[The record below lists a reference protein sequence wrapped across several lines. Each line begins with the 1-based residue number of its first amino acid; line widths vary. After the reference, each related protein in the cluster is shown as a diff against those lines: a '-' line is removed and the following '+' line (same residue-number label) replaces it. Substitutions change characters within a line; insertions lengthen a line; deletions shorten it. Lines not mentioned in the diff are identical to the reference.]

1 MAKELEEG
9 AEKITPRTV
18 HSETPAKVT
27 SRISGTSELIKTLG
41 SLGIEESTNEETILD
56 IKVHNPLKRITQL
69 LQDLKKHQT
78 TTVSLRFTIPL
89 IALPIVLFVAF
100 QIGRAQTL
108 CAQTF
113 TTQAGTIQVLQVKV
127 PRTAPTAL
135 SLVLSFFPSVPQPTA
150 DLVDQERAILLL
162 PTSEVVHIIHPRSV
176 DVVPF
181 VGQSVLL
188 TGNYSA
194 CTRSITLDHQQ
205 NLSEAAP

>member
-1 MAKELEEG
+1 MAKENDDAKG
-9 AEKITPRTV
+9 TPRTI
-18 HSETPAKVT
+18 HAEDPAKVT
-27 SRISGTSELIKTLG
+27 SRISGTSELIKTLN
-41 SLGIEESTNEETILD
+41 SLGIEESSNEETILD

-113 TTQAGTIQVLQVKV
+113 TTQAGTVQVLQVKV
-127 PRTAPTAL
+127 PRAAPTAL

-162 PTSEVVHIIHPRSV
+162 PSSEVVHIIHPRTV
-176 DVVPF
+176 EVLPF

>member
-1 MAKELEEG
+1 MAKENDD
-9 AEKITPRTV
+9 AKVTPRTI
-18 HSETPAKVT
+18 HAQDPSKVT
-27 SRISGTSELIKTLG
+27 SRVSGTSELIKTLG
-41 SLGIEESTNEETILD
+41 SLGIEESSNEETILD

-162 PTSEVVHIIHPRSV
+162 PTSEVVHIIHPRTV
-176 DVVPF
+176 DVTPF

-205 NLSEAAP
+205 NLSESAP

>member
-1 MAKELEEG
+1 MAKDIEE
-9 AEKITPRTV
+9 ETTTSSPRTV
-18 HSETPAKVT
+18 HASSPAKLT
-27 SRISGTSELIKTLG
+27 SRVSGASELLNSLQ
-41 SLGIEESTNEETILD
+41 SLGIEESSDEETILD
-56 IKVHNPLKRITQL
+56 IKVHNPLKKITQL

-162 PTSEVVHIIHPRSV
+162 PTSEVVHIIHPRTV

>member
-1 MAKELEEG
+1 MAKENDD
-9 AEKITPRTV
+9 AKDTPRKI
-18 HSETPAKVT
+18 HAEDPAKVT
-27 SRISGTSELIKTLG
+27 SRISGTSELIKTLN
-41 SLGIEESTNEETILD
+41 SLGIEESSNEETILD

-78 TTVSLRFTIPL
+78 TTVSLRFTIPI

-113 TTQAGTIQVLQVKV
+113 TTQAGTVQVLQVKV
-127 PRTAPTAL
+127 PRAAPTAL

-150 DLVDQERAILLL
+150 DLIDQERAILLL
-162 PTSEVVHIIHPRSV
+162 PSSEVVHIIHPRTV
-176 DVVPF
+176 EVFPF